1 MDTKKLTLIL
11 NLIKDAE
18 DLKPFIET
26 FLRMLSKYMQEIE
39 EPLDEL
45 LDNFRRIQIRS
56 VKFYEDSGLTRD
68 EAIVLAIHN
77 MNPVN
82 EYQLESI

>member
-68 EAIVLAIHN
+68 EAIALAIHN
-77 MNPVN
+77 MNA
-82 EYQLESI
+82 LKSLGKK